1 MIWLVFKWLSQKRPL
16 LPPPPHLPEVQLPTT
31 PYHLLHLVGKGRR
44 GWTREGGKVGGW
56 EDRGEEKEGGE
67 GEERERG
74 GRKGKSGL
82 TGHAYTTVQG
92 LY

>member
-31 PYHLLHLVGKGRR
+31 PYHLPHLVGKGRR

-67 GEERERG
+67 GG
-74 GRKGKSGL
+74 G
-82 TGHAYTTVQG
+82 
-92 LY
+92 